1 MKTITPNPTLARAH
15 LETATA
21 GPRTVPPA
29 WPKPL
34 RRGEGP
40 VRSRVAG
47 GKTQECSRPPLPSY
61 VLRAGTARAPMGVSR
76 CAPLARTLLALT
88 IVFFLTAPSQAET
101 NKIGIIDMQRVW
113 DKYWKTRQAQAQV
126 DDQTADFEKR
136 KKGMLDDYQKA
147 NREYNKLMET
157 AKDQAVSSDERE
169 KRKNE
174 AEKKLREIKEI
185 EQDANLFQRT
195 TDEQLKMQARRM
207 TENILRDIR
216 DLVDAKAKAGG
227 YTLVIDIAAKSA
239 VGTPIVLYNNGQND
253 MTQEVLSQLNSTA
266 PVGLVKPDESKDQAE
281 EKNAEKKVDKK

>member
-1 MKTITPNPTLARAH
+1 MKMIIPNYT
-15 LETATA
+15 
-21 GPRTVPPA
+21 
-29 WPKPL
+29 
-34 RRGEGP
+34 
-40 VRSRVAG
+40 
-47 GKTQECSRPPLPSY
+47 
-61 VLRAGTARAPMGVSR
+61 
-76 CAPLARTLLALT
+76 LARTLLALT
-88 IVFFLTAPSQAET
+88 IVFFLTAHSQAET

-113 DKYWKTRQAQAQV
+113 DKYWKTRQAQSQV

>member
-1 MKTITPNPTLARAH
+1 
-15 LETATA
+15 
-21 GPRTVPPA
+21 
-29 WPKPL
+29 
-34 RRGEGP
+34 
-40 VRSRVAG
+40 
-47 GKTQECSRPPLPSY
+47 
-61 VLRAGTARAPMGVSR
+61 
-76 CAPLARTLLALT
+76 
-88 IVFFLTAPSQAET
+88 
-101 NKIGIIDMQRVW
+101 MQRVW
-113 DKYWKTRQAQAQV
+113 DKYWKTRQAQSQV

-253 MTQEVLSQLNSTA
+253 MTQEVLLQLNSTA
-266 PVGLVKPDESKDQAE
+266 PVGLVKSDESKDPPE
-281 EKNAEKKVDKK
+281 EKKDEKKGDKK

>member
-1 MKTITPNPTLARAH
+1 MKLITPNHTSARI
-15 LETATA
+15 
-21 GPRTVPPA
+21 
-29 WPKPL
+29 
-34 RRGEGP
+34 
-40 VRSRVAG
+40 
-47 GKTQECSRPPLPSY
+47 
-61 VLRAGTARAPMGVSR
+61 
-76 CAPLARTLLALT
+76 LLALT

-113 DKYWKTRQAQAQV
+113 DKYWKTRQAQSQV

-136 KKGMLDDYQKA
+136 KKGMLEDYQKA
-147 NREYNKLMET
+147 NRDYKKLIES
-157 AKDQAVSSDERE
+157 AQDQAVSSEERD
-169 KRKNE
+169 KRKNA
-174 AEKKLREIKEI
+174 AEKKLLEIKEI

-239 VGTPIVLYNNGQND
+239 VGTPIVLYTNGQND

-266 PVGLVKPDESKDQAE
+266 PVGLIKPDDSKDQAE
-281 EKNAEKKVDKK
+281 EKKDEKKVEKK

>member
-1 MKTITPNPTLARAH
+1 MKMTTPIHT
-15 LETATA
+15 
-21 GPRTVPPA
+21 
-29 WPKPL
+29 
-34 RRGEGP
+34 
-40 VRSRVAG
+40 
-47 GKTQECSRPPLPSY
+47 
-61 VLRAGTARAPMGVSR
+61 RAGAF
-76 CAPLARTLLALT
+76 LALT
-88 IVFFLTAPSQAET
+88 IAIFLTAPSQAET

-113 DKYWKTRQAQAQV
+113 DKYWKTKQAQAQV

-147 NREYNKLMET
+147 NREYKKLIES
-157 AKDQAVSSDERE
+157 AQDQAVSSDERD
-169 KRKNE
+169 KRKSA
-174 AEKKLREIKEI
+174 AEKKLLEIKEI

-239 VGTPIVLYNNGQND
+239 VGTPIVLYTNGQND

-266 PVGLVKPDESKDQAE
+266 PVGLVKSDDPKDQTE
-281 EKNAEKKVDKK
+281 EKKDEKKEDKK